1 MPNLTIPDYLLTR
14 KYDPENDSPNSDV
27 FSQNNQARQPI
38 PVLGLD
44 NTLSWCSDVFQDF
57 KTQIDAIVVDQ
68 IGVNGT
74 AGQLL
79 AFVND
84 DVLGAVNLQDALTAL
99 GAPIIDGSNIILNT
113 IYGNS
118 IRNASITPI
127 KLIDGCAT
135 TPKIADGAITPP
147 KIPANSIPFTKFV
160 VPQNAAV
167 IGGTTTNGGSWYE
180 VAVGNYQIA
189 TKKPQNNGV
198 TAVSLVEVW
207 SGTVGTF
214 DGAKITPESIDGSIA
229 MQSNSTPLG
238 TMKSAGTTTSV
249 VCGRTT
255 DQKFVEVT
263 LGNLQ
268 VITKTTNA
276 TSPSAQNLSTVF
288 NNEAGTPYDGSQ
300 LQNNSTPITKLQNA
314 GQVAPFS
321 MGYVLG
327 NGTIQKSLNIASV
340 TRTGAGYYEVRF
352 NTQANDSNYI
362 VVFGTQDSGTP
373 GFIVANIAQNTR
385 TVNGFDVETGSGAAL
400 INGEFNFVVYAF

>member
-1 MPNLTIPDYLLTR
+1 MPLRIFQRPDLPYDNESKHNDQRYGLISAREKPPTADMLDADLDYIIDSMDILSQDIQDVQAGVIVGSDDPTNTNKLLTT
-14 KYDPENDSPNSDV
+14 DGANTGWTFINA
-27 FSQNNQARQPI
+27 NNI
-38 PVLGLD
+38 
-44 NTLSWCSDVFQDF
+44 QDGAISTA
-57 KTQIDAIVVDQ
+57 KIAANAIV
-68 IGVNGT
+68 N
-74 AGQLL
+74 ALL
-79 AFVND
+79 
-84 DVLGAVNLQDALTAL
+84 GDASVTPPKLA
-99 GAPIIDGSNIILNT
+99 N
-113 IYGNS
+113 NS
-118 IRNASITPI
+118 VT
-127 KLIDGCAT
+127 D
-135 TPKIADGAITPP
+135 PKIASMNGSKIIAGSLPLNKLLTP
-147 KIPANSIPFTKFV
+147 AS
-160 VPQNAAV
+160 ASV

-180 VAVGNYQIA
+180 LTLGNWQIA

-198 TAVSLVEVW
+198 TAVSLAEVW
-207 SGTVGTF
+207 SGTNGTF

-288 NNEAGTPYDGSQ
+288 NNEAGTPYNGSQ

-314 GQVAPFS
+314 GQVAPFA

-327 NGTIQKSLNIASV
+327 NGTIQKSLNVASV

-352 NTQANDSNYI
+352 TAQANDSNYI

>member
-1 MPNLTIPDYLLTR
+1 MPLRVFQRPDLPYDNESKHNDQRYGLLSVRGKPPTSEMMDADLDYIIDSMDILSQDIQDVQAGVIIGGDDPDNANKLLTT
-14 KYDPENDSPNSDV
+14 DG
-27 FSQNNQARQPI
+27 NNTGWTFI
-38 PVLGLD
+38 
-44 NTLSWCSDVFQDF
+44 
-57 KTQIDAIVVDQ
+57 
-68 IGVNGT
+68 
-74 AGQLL
+74 
-79 AFVND
+79 
-84 DVLGAVNLQDALTAL
+84 
-99 GAPIIDGSNIILNT
+99 
-113 IYGNS
+113 
-118 IRNASITPI
+118 NANNVQ
-127 KLIDGCAT
+127 
-135 TPKIADGAITPP
+135 DGAISTAKIGANAIVTALLGDGSVTAPKLANNSVTDP
-147 KIPANSIPFTKFV
+147 KILPNSISGSKITTGSLSLNKFSI
-160 VPQNAAV
+160 PASAAV

-180 VAVGNYQIA
+180 LTLGNYQIA

-198 TAVSLVEVW
+198 TAVSLDEAW

-214 DGAKITPESIDGSIA
+214 DGAKITPDSIDGSIA

-276 TSPSAQNLSTVF
+276 TSPSAQNLSAVF

-314 GQVAPFS
+314 GQVAPFA
-321 MGYVLG
+321 MAYVLG

-352 NTQANDSNYI
+352 NTQANDNKYI
-362 VVFGTQDSGTP
+362 VVFGTQDVGTP
-373 GFIVANIAQNTR
+373 SFIVANIAQNTR
-385 TVNGFDVETGSGAAL
+385 TVNGFDVETGSGGGMIDA
-400 INGEFNFVVYAF
+400 EFNFVVYAF